1 MLNSLCLEIKRKR
14 ELIHKATVKS
24 QYYKELNQQK
34 DDTPD
39 YVKEV
44 KTKTKREKV
53 GTQIMQVFGMQE
65 RTIDENGN
73 VVELHKPEDEK
84 EQGKRQNKPNP
95 FKSQMEESL
104 KRKRESEQERREK
117 EEKLKEQKEQRHAY
131 YKERS
136 EKRRKMLSKTKRGQP
151 KMAARMDVLLEKI
164 EKQAS

>member
-1 MLNSLCLEIKRKR
+1 
-14 ELIHKATVKS
+14 
-24 QYYKELNQQK
+24 
-34 DDTPD
+34 
-39 YVKEV
+39 
-44 KTKTKREKV
+44 
-53 GTQIMQVFGMQE
+53 MQE
-65 RTIDENGN
+65 RTINEDGN
-73 VVELHKPEDEK
+73 VVELHKPEDEN
-84 EQGKRQNKPNP
+84 EQDKRQNKPNP

-117 EEKLKEQKEQRHAY
+117 EEKLKEQKEQRHIY

>member
-1 MLNSLCLEIKRKR
+1 MPPKKHRKPLTPLQRKQIKRKR

-39 YVKEV
+39 YVKE
-44 KTKTKREKV
+44 
-53 GTQIMQVFGMQE
+53 VFGMQE

-95 FKSQMEESL
+95 FKSRMEESL